1 MSSVSSEM
9 RFPMEERFLPRV
21 RISKNRFEDWRAV
34 AIKEIVGVLQNP
46 KSWYYNPNSLKD
58 SFRPMYEKDAI
69 RGSARSYEDTNKKD
83 TLCLAHLPVT
93 LDDVAFGLHAVTT
106 LDQRAIL
113 AHMYEGNFLDGAVLR
128 VHEGGTTEDPFHFCG
143 LKWIAYTSGAPGIVP
158 PRDSIFF
165 EYSATMTDAFQR
177 RVLVQFTR
185 SFPLQ
190 PEEIK
195 ERKNG
200 FIRTVQSE
208 LAFYRTEGSGVL
220 VQSLGCFD
228 PGAETPAWVATRSL
242 TDLFN
247 SVHHLVCVADAR
259 AVVVSGLV
267 RRFKSPKM
275 SSESKMCIVCR
286 KKFNMLRSRH
296 TCRSCGHGMCKN
308 CMTNLTFFNEA
319 STHAPNIPV
328 TLTEKFCTTCIKESR
343 ERRSI
348 DSLTASMTKM
358 SVTPSASLASMS
370 NYSEREDSIASIPS
384 QTKSFG
390 VSMSSSTTTATL
402 SVSSPSELDRHTAGR
417 SLQHSQSQ
425 SDRELGE
432 FSEYRERAIVP
443 ENEPVGKTST
453 SSNPDVFNKMNE
465 SIRRQEEL
473 LMTLQMGIQARV
485 HQPAYPAAYGA
496 PGIAAAPAVPAYP
509 APPLPVSSDF
519 LGTPPS
525 PAHGVNAEERF
536 EVLS

>member
-21 RISKNRFEDWRAV
+21 RISKNRFEDWRA
-34 AIKEIVGVLQNP
+34 AAMQEIVGVLQNP

-143 LKWIAYTSGAPGIVP
+143 LKWIAYASGAPGIVP

-165 EYSATMTDAFQR
+165 EYSVTMTDAFQR

-190 PEEIK
+190 PDEIK
-195 ERKNG
+195 ERNNG

-220 VQSLGCFD
+220 VQALGCFD

-247 SVHHLVCVADAR
+247 SVHHLICVADAR

-267 RRFKSPKM
+267 KRFKSPKM
-275 SSESKMCIVCR
+275 SSDSKNCIVCR

-296 TCRSCGHGMCKN
+296 TCRSCGHGMCKS

-358 SVTPSASLASMS
+358 SVTPSASVASMS
-370 NYSEREDSIASIPS
+370 NYSEREDSLASIPS
-384 QTKSFG
+384 QSNKSFG

-402 SVSSPSELDRHTAGR
+402 SVTSPSELDRHTAGR

-432 FSEYRERAIVP
+432 FSEYHESELVAKGNAP
-443 ENEPVGKTST
+443 P
-453 SSNPDVFNKMNE
+453 SNPDVFNKMNE

-473 LMTLQMGIQARV
+473 LMTLQMGIQARQ
-485 HQPAYPAAYGA
+485 QPGYPPAYGA
-496 PGIAAAPAVPAYP
+496 PGIAATAATAVPAYP
-509 APPLPVSSDF
+509 APLPVSSDF

-525 PAHGVNAEERF
+525 PTHGMNTEERF